1 VPVTKAQEVYDKV
14 EALVASGMEKAEA
27 FKQLARETG
36 RPYDSLRG
44 SYYSHKTKIEGGES
58 RPRTRRRE
66 TTPEDALADAR
77 ASLERSIAAID
88 REVEVAEER
97 AAESTA
103 EAKALKA
110 SAAER
115 KKAITE
121 RLGDPGETTCESPV
135 RRTRDAFPQS
145 IHQSCGS
152 LRIPG
157 RPRL

>member
-1 VPVTKAQEVYDKV
+1 VTKAQEIYDKV
-14 EALVASGMEKAEA
+14 NELVASGVEKSAA
-27 FKQLARETG
+27 FKQLAEASG

-44 SYYSHKTKIEGGES
+44 SYYSHKKKVERGES

-77 ASLERSIAAID
+77 ASLERSIASID
-88 REVEVAEER
+88 REVEVADER
-97 AAESTA
+97 AAESAA

-121 RLGDPGETTCESPV
+121 RLE
-135 RRTRDAFPQS
+135 A
-145 IHQSCGS
+145 
-152 LRIPG
+152 LK
-157 RPRL
+157 